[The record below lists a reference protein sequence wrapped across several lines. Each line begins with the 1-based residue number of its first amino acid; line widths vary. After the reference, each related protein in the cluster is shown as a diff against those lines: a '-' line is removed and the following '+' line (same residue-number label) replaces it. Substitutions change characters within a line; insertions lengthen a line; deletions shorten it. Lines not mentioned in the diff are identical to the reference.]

1 MHGSPDSI
9 SDLINK
15 LAAQREQAWIN
26 FRRARHTAP
35 EPSGE
40 ETETSQVILQAMLD
54 AGLEAHIPNRG
65 VGVVADL
72 HAGEA
77 QSRTPPV
84 VVRADIDALRMSDR
98 KTCEYASQRD
108 GLAHACGHDV
118 HTTVVCGVAQLLA
131 ALQQTGRGPSC
142 PVRFVFQSSE
152 ETGDGAQWMIDDGY
166 IDSVRSIIGLHV
178 EPLLL
183 AGQVGIR
190 YGALT
195 AAVDEVII
203 EIRGAGGHTARPHLT
218 TDPVH
223 CAAQL
228 ISYLYQSL
236 PRAVDVRK
244 PSVFTVGQ
252 LDAGRTSNVIPDRVR
267 VAGTLRA
274 TEKDTRLTLLE
285 RLQNACHHFAEL
297 TGNTIEV
304 TFGHRLAAV
313 YNTPRETAACE
324 QSVCDVANEDA
335 VQILQQPSMGGEDFG
350 VYLQNCEGGCQI
362 RLGCAASLP
371 WPHLHSPEFDIDES
385 AIGLGVRVLTR
396 TVLRLADPENDNG

>member
-15 LAAQREQAWIN
+15 LAAQREQEWIE
-26 FRRARHTAP
+26 FRRARHCAP
-35 EPSGE
+35 EPSGA
-40 ETETSQVILQAMLD
+40 ETETSQAILTAMNA
-54 AGLEAHIPNRG
+54 AGLVAHIPRRE

-72 HAGEA
+72 LPSEPSSGA
-77 QSRTPPV
+77 PPV
-84 VVRADIDALRMSDR
+84 VVRADIDALRMTDR
-98 KTCEYASQRD
+98 KTTEYASRRE

-118 HTTVVCGVAQLLA
+118 HTTVVMGVAQLLCSLKDA
-131 ALQQTGRGPSC
+131 GLGASRG
-142 PVRFVFQSSE
+142 VRFLFQSSE

-166 IDSVRSIIGLHV
+166 VSDVESILALHV
-178 EPLLL
+178 DPLLL

-203 EIRGAGGHTARPHLT
+203 EIKGAGGHTARPHLT

-228 ISYLYQSL
+228 ISHLYQAL
-236 PRAVDVRK
+236 PRAVDVRS
-244 PSVFTVGQ
+244 PSVFTIGQ
-252 LDAGRTSNVIPDRVR
+252 MEAGRTSNVIPDRVR
-267 VAGTLRA
+267 IAGTLRA
-274 TEKDTRLTLLE
+274 TEKDTRQTLLDTLE
-285 RLQNACHHFAEL
+285 KSCRMFAEL
-297 TGNTIEV
+297 SGNTVEM

-313 YNTPRETAACE
+313 INTSREAAALE
-324 QSVCDVANEDA
+324 QSVFDVAGEEA
-335 VQILQQPSMGGEDFG
+335 VQILDQPSMGGEDFG

-371 WPHLHSPEFDIDES
+371 WPHLHSSEFDIDES
-385 AIGLGVRVLTR
+385 VIGLGARVITR
-396 TVLRLADPENDNG
+396 AVLRLANREDSNG